1 MTEDIQPVTIRGL
14 AEGVYAP
21 MAMKAA
27 MQLDVFSPLKD
38 GPMTGVA
45 LAELLGLDAA
55 RFNLLLYALVAAGLL
70 TMDGGR
76 FANTPE
82 ADRFL
87 VRGVTGYL
95 GNQHHLYDELWGG
108 MLGTGDSLWSGV
120 PGAKHDFSAM
130 SEAALGDFYR
140 GTHPGALSAGRTLAK
155 LADLSDVRHLVD
167 VGGGSGGV
175 SIGLCENYSNLRATI
190 AEFDAVVPVTR
201 SIVAEENM
209 ADRIDV
215 ITANVV
221 ASELEGEYDAA
232 ILRNLIQV
240 LLATDAAAAL
250 RHIAAAIKPGGA
262 IHVWGWMI
270 DDSRVTPADSV
281 LHNVAFLNLYD
292 HGQAYSEGEHRNW
305 LDAAGFVDLER
316 KILPGGFSLMSG
328 RKG

>member
-1 MTEDIQPVTIRGL
+1 MIEDIQPVTIRSL

-27 MQLDVFSPLKD
+27 MQLDLFSPLKD
-38 GPMTGVA
+38 GPMTGEA
-45 LAELLGLDAA
+45 LAELLDIKPA
-55 RFNLLLYALVAAGLL
+55 RFKLLLYALVAAGLL
-70 TMDGGR
+70 TVDDGR

-82 ADRFL
+82 ADRYL
-87 VRGVTGYL
+87 VRGVSGFL

-108 MLGTGDSLWSGV
+108 MLGTGDSLRSGV

-130 SEAALGDFYR
+130 SEASLGDFYR
-140 GTHPGALSAGRTLAK
+140 GAHPGALSAGRTLAG
-155 LADLSDVRHLVD
+155 LADFSDVGHLID

-175 SIGLCENYSNLRATI
+175 SIGLCENYPDLRATI

-201 SIVAEENM
+201 SIIAEEGM
-209 ADRIDV
+209 ADRIEV
-215 ITANVV
+215 IAANVV
-221 ASELEGEYDAA
+221 ASELQGEYDAA

-240 LLATDAAAAL
+240 LSAEDATAAL
-250 RHIAAAIKPGGA
+250 SHIAPPIKPGGA

-292 HGQAYSEGEHRNW
+292 HGQAYSEGEHRDW
-305 LDAAGFVDLER
+305 LSAAGFVDMER